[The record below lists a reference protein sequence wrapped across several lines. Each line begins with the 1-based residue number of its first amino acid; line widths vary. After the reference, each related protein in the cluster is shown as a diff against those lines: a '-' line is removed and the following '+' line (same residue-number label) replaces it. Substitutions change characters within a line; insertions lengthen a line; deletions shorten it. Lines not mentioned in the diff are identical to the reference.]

1 MALLRRKP
9 YVTAPPSLAR
19 GNIFQ
24 STANKAGITLVDITG
39 TGVNGLAARY
49 AAALYA
55 LAAERGTLDE
65 TIAQMEAMGRLI
77 KESKPLSAL
86 IANPLTDT
94 SKVGPA
100 LDQALAAQGVAELV
114 RHFVGVVAAN
124 RRLRDLPMLIEGF
137 AAYAAAKRGEVVA
150 TVTSAHVLNDT
161 QRSQLRARL
170 AETGFGTV
178 RLVEH
183 VDGALLGGL
192 KLQIGDKLYDTTL
205 KSRLNRLN
213 YSLKGAA

>member
-1 MALLRRKP
+1 
-9 YVTAPPSLAR
+9 
-19 GNIFQ
+19 
-24 STANKAGITLVDITG
+24 LVEITG
-39 TGVNGLAARY
+39 TGINGLAARY

-55 LAAERGTLDE
+55 LAAEQGTLDE
-65 TIAQMEAMGRLI
+65 TIAQMDALGRVI
-77 KESKPLSAL
+77 KETPALSAL

-100 LDQALAAQGVAELV
+100 LDEALAAQGLGELV

-137 AAYAAAKRGEVVA
+137 GAYAAAKRGEVVA
-150 TVTSAHVLNDT
+150 AVTSAHALTDL
-161 QRSQLRARL
+161 QRNQLRARL
-170 AETGFGTV
+170 AESGYGTV
-178 RLVEH
+178 RLVEQ
-183 VDGALLGGL
+183 VDPALLGGL
-192 KLQIGDKLYDTTL
+192 RLQIGDKLYDTTL

>member
-1 MALLRRKP
+1 
-9 YVTAPPSLAR
+9 
-19 GNIFQ
+19 
-24 STANKAGITLVDITG
+24 LVEITG
-39 TGVNGLAARY
+39 TAVNGLAARY

-55 LAAERGTLDE
+55 LAAERGTLNE
-65 TIAQMEAMGRLI
+65 TVDQMEALGRLI
-77 KESKPLSAL
+77 KESSALAAL

-94 SKVGPA
+94 AKAGPA
-100 LDQALAAQGVAELV
+100 LDQGLAAQGVAELV

-137 AAYAAAKRGEVVA
+137 GAYAASRRGEVMA
-150 TVTSAHVLNDT
+150 SVTSAHALTDV
-161 QRSQLRARL
+161 QRNQLRARL
-170 AETGFGTV
+170 AESGYGTV
-178 RLVEH
+178 RLVEK

-192 KLQIGDKLYDTTL
+192 RLQIGDKLYDTSL

>member
-1 MALLRRKP
+1 MALLRRKR
-9 YVTAPPSLAR
+9 YVTAPPSLLR

-24 STANKAGITLVDITG
+24 STANKAGKTLVEITG

-65 TIAQMEAMGRLI
+65 TVGQMEALGRLI
-77 KESKPLSAL
+77 KESPALAAL

-94 SKVGPA
+94 AKLGPA

-114 RHFVGVVAAN
+114 RHFIGVVAAN
-124 RRLRDLPMLIEGF
+124 RRLRDLPMLIDGF

-150 TVTSAHVLNDT
+150 TVTSAHALSDV
-161 QRSQLRARL
+161 QRNQLRARL
-170 AETGFGTV
+170 AESGYGTV
-178 RLVEH
+178 RLVEKL
-183 VDGALLGGL
+183 DAALLGGL
-192 KLQIGDKLYDTTL
+192 RLQIGDKLYDTSLT
-205 KSRLNRLN
+205 SRLNRLN

>member
-1 MALLRRKP
+1 M
-9 YVTAPPSLAR
+9 VE
-19 GNIFQ
+19 
-24 STANKAGITLVDITG
+24 ITG
-39 TGVNGLAARY
+39 VGMNGLAARY

-55 LAAERGTLDE
+55 LAAEHGTLDE
-65 TIAQMEAMGRLI
+65 TTAQMDALGQLI
-77 KESKPLSAL
+77 KAHKPLSAL

-94 SKVGPA
+94 TKIGPA
-100 LDQALAAQGVAELV
+100 LDEALAAQGVSELV

-137 AAYAAAKRGEVVA
+137 GAYAAARRGEVVA
-150 TVTSAHVLNDT
+150 TVTSAHALSDT
-161 QRSQLRARL
+161 QRHQLRARL
-170 AETGFGTV
+170 AESGHGTV
-178 RLVEH
+178 RLVEQI
-183 VDGALLGGL
+183 DPALLGGL

>member
-9 YVTAPPSLAR
+9 YVTAPPSLSG

-24 STANKAGITLVDITG
+24 STANKAGKTLVDITG
-39 TGVNGLAARY
+39 TGVNGLSARY

-65 TIAQMEAMGRLI
+65 TIGQMEALGRLI
-77 KESKPLSAL
+77 KESPALAAL

-94 SKVGPA
+94 AKVGPA

-150 TVTSAHVLNDT
+150 TVASAHALTDV
-161 QRSQLRARL
+161 QRNQLRARL
-170 AETGFGTV
+170 ANPATALSGWSRRWIPRCSAASSCRSAISCTILVLRLALTG
-178 RLVEH
+178 
-183 VDGALLGGL
+183 
-192 KLQIGDKLYDTTL
+192 
-205 KSRLNRLN
+205 
-213 YSLKGAA
+213 

>member
-1 MALLRRKP
+1 M
-9 YVTAPPSLAR
+9 VE
-19 GNIFQ
+19 
-24 STANKAGITLVDITG
+24 ITG

-65 TIAQMEAMGRLI
+65 TVGQMEALGRLI
-77 KESKPLSAL
+77 KESPALAAL

-94 SKVGPA
+94 AKLGPA

-114 RHFVGVVAAN
+114 RHFIGVVAAN
-124 RRLRDLPMLIEGF
+124 RRLRDLPMLIDGF

-150 TVTSAHVLNDT
+150 TVTSAHALSDV
-161 QRSQLRARL
+161 QRNQLRARL
-170 AETGFGTV
+170 AESGYGTV
-178 RLVEH
+178 RLVEKL
-183 VDGALLGGL
+183 DAALLGGL
-192 KLQIGDKLYDTTL
+192 RLQIGDKLYDTSLT
-205 KSRLNRLN
+205 SRLNRLN

>member
-1 MALLRRKP
+1 M
-9 YVTAPPSLAR
+9 
-19 GNIFQ
+19 
-24 STANKAGITLVDITG
+24 VDIMGIG
-39 TGVNGLAARY
+39 TNGLAARY

-65 TIAQMEAMGRLI
+65 TTVQMDALGKLI
-77 KESKPLSAL
+77 KAHDSLAAL

-94 SKVGPA
+94 TKIGPA
-100 LDQALAAQGVAELV
+100 LDEALATQGVSELV

-124 RRLRDLPMLIEGF
+124 RRLRDLPMLIDGF
-137 AAYAAAKRGEVVA
+137 GAYAAARRGEIVA
-150 TVTSAHVLNDT
+150 TVTSAHALTDT
-161 QRSQLRARL
+161 QRHQLRARL
-170 AETGFGTV
+170 AESGHGTV
-178 RLVEH
+178 RLVEQI
-183 VDGALLGGL
+183 DLALLGGL

>member
-1 MALLRRKP
+1 M
-9 YVTAPPSLAR
+9 
-19 GNIFQ
+19 
-24 STANKAGITLVDITG
+24 VDITG

-49 AAALYA
+49 ATALYA
-55 LAAERGTLDE
+55 LASERGALDE
-65 TIAQMEAMGRLI
+65 TIGQMEALGRLI
-77 KESKPLSAL
+77 KEAPALAAL

-114 RHFVGVVAAN
+114 RHFVGVAAAN

-150 TVTSAHVLNDT
+150 TVTSAHALTDT
-161 QRSQLRARL
+161 QRNQLRARL
-170 AETGFGTV
+170 AESGYGTV
-178 RLVEH
+178 RLVEQ

-192 KLQIGDKLYDTTL
+192 KLQIGDKLYDTSL

>member
-1 MALLRRKP
+1 MLLPRRASP
-9 YVTAPPSLAR
+9 EAIYFRAR
-19 GNIFQ
+19 Q
-24 STANKAGITLVDITG
+24 NKAGKTLVDITG

-49 AAALYA
+49 AGALYA

-65 TIAQMEAMGRLI
+65 TIGQMAALGRLI
-77 KESKPLSAL
+77 KETPALATL

-94 SKVGPA
+94 AKVGPA

-137 AAYAAAKRGEVVA
+137 GAYAAAKRGEVVA
-150 TVTSAHVLNDT
+150 TVTSAHALTDV
-161 QRSQLRARL
+161 QRNQLRARL
-170 AETGFGTV
+170 AETGYGNV
-178 RLVEH
+178 RLVEQL
-183 VDGALLGGL
+183 DSMLLGGL
-192 KLQIGDKLYDTTL
+192 KLQIGDKLYDTSL

>member
-1 MALLRRKP
+1 MALLRRKR
-9 YVTAPPSLAR
+9 YVTAPPSLSR

-24 STANKAGITLVDITG
+24 STATKAGRTLVEITG

-55 LAAERGTLDE
+55 LAAERGALDE
-65 TIAQMEAMGRLI
+65 TIAQMEALGQLI
-77 KESKPLSAL
+77 EAHKALAAL

-94 SKVGPA
+94 AKAGPA

-150 TVTSAHVLNDT
+150 NVTSAHVLSDT
-161 QRSQLRARL
+161 QRNQLRARL
-170 AETGFGTV
+170 AESGYGTV
-178 RLVEH
+178 RLVEQ
-183 VDGALLGGL
+183 VDGTLLGGL
-192 KLQIGDKLYDTTL
+192 KLQIGDKLYDTSLT
-205 KSRLNRLN
+205 SRLNRLN